1 MEEARSWLCPT
12 ELDRARVVEAN
23 DRVRRARTLIAAAV
37 GGSLIASAPTIGWW
51 TLIVFAPVVPELA
64 TLERRLARAERP
76 ERVAMRT
83 LMIMLALFATGV
95 FLDGGSKSNG
105 LPWLVIPAAVAP
117 LRFRGMVVVAFAAL
131 TALVAIFVA
140 IVPDP
145 AAAAENPVPLLTTL
159 VLLVG
164 VSSATWGLMG
174 AEIEHRRAAVLDP
187 LTGLLNRKALE
198 TRLIELEQQARLTG
212 DPISF
217 IACDL
222 DGFKRINDTHGH
234 DRGDAVLRATAYEM
248 RKALR
253 SFELIYRLGGEEF
266 LVILPGANISD
277 GLEIAERLRRRVDMA
292 RPGGLELTM
301 SAGVSAASGNDV
313 SYEELF
319 RSADTALY
327 IAKEQ
332 GRNRVVASN
341 GDVPLPAEP
350 EPSLAPAG

>member
-23 DRVRRARTLIAAAV
+23 DRVRRARTLIAATV

-95 FLDGGSKSNG
+95 FLDGGSKSSG

-212 DPISF
+212 DSVCF
-217 IACDL
+217 IVCDI

-248 RKALR
+248 RKTLR

-266 LVILPGANISD
+266 LVILPGASLGE
-277 GLEIAERLRRRVDMA
+277 GLEIAERMRRRVDEA

-301 SAGVSAASGNDV
+301 SVGVSAGTGEGV
-313 SYEELF
+313 SYEHLF
-319 RSADTALY
+319 EAADAALSAAT
-327 IAKEQ
+327 Q
-332 GRNRVVASN
+332 PGRNRVVAS
-341 GDVPLPAEP
+341 DDAAPLPAGAQ
-350 EPSLAPAG
+350 PSFAPAV